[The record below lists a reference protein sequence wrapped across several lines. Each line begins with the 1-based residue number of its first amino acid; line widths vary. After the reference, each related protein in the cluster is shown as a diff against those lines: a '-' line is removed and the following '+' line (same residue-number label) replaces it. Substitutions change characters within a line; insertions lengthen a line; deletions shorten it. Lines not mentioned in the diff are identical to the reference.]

1 VMVDNPAR
9 DGYARTM
16 TFSER
21 EELVRR
27 VRSAVDAERIV
38 LFGSTA
44 RGDAGPNSDVDVLV
58 IAKSDLPRYRRAG
71 PIYAA
76 VADLPFEVEAVFYTP
91 AEVAEWAGVPE
102 SLVATA
108 LREGVV
114 IYEAEA

>member
-1 VMVDNPAR
+1 MDNLQGN
-9 DGYARTM
+9 GYDPIM

-27 VRSAVDAERIV
+27 VRSAVNAERIV

-44 RGDAGPNSDVDVLV
+44 RGGARPDSDVDILV
-58 IAKSDLPRYRRAG
+58 VAKSDLPRFRRAA

-76 VADLPFEVEAVFYTP
+76 VADLPFEVEAVCYTP
-91 AEVAEWAGVPE
+91 DEVAEWSGVPE

-108 LREGVV
+108 MREGVV

>member
-1 VMVDNPAR
+1 VDNPAV
-9 DGYARTM
+9 DGYDRIV

-27 VRSAVDAERIV
+27 VRAAVPAERIV

-44 RGDAGPNSDVDVLV
+44 RGDARPDSDVDILV
-58 IAKSDLPRYRRAG
+58 VAKSDQPRFRRAA

-76 VADLPFEVEAVFYTP
+76 VADLPFEVEAICYTP